1 LIPYYGLIASILF
14 STSYSTFGVFAGDFS
29 SKVNRKVLLGLSCI
43 LWSATSL
50 GVGLVNSF
58 FVFCLMRFLLGVFC
72 SSIGPANYSLIADY
86 FPPSYRSTANAIENA
101 GVYVGAG
108 LSSLCVILIGMFGW
122 RGMYMVCGSIGVVLG
137 LLTLVLVK
145 EPKRGVFDL
154 AT

>member
-1 LIPYYGLIASILF
+1 
-14 STSYSTFGVFAGDFS
+14 
-29 SKVNRKVLLGLSCI
+29 
-43 LWSATSL
+43 
-50 GVGLVNSF
+50 
-58 FVFCLMRFLLGVFC
+58 MRFLLGVFC

-122 RGMYMVCGSIGVVLG
+122 RGMYMVCGSIGVTLG

-145 EPKRGVFDL
+145 EP
-154 AT
+154 